1 MSRRWKMITF
11 GASLLSSN
19 EKGWWVAVGR
29 SAVLLD
35 TNWSNVPVI
44 AVALRV
50 ISGVPEV
57 LIK

>member
-1 MSRRWKMITF
+1 MITF
-11 GASLLSSN
+11 GASPLSSN

-35 TNWSNVPVI
+35 TDWSNVPVI

-50 ISGVPEV
+50 ISGVPKV